1 MHFDDRLD
9 TVLRQPAAG
18 RTMQRIQFRQ
28 LLDLLGTAPA
38 SAAGEGID
46 AAHAR
51 LAELSQAIPPTERAA
66 MLREPGP
73 RLRNPQL
80 LALFM
85 AGDPGVAAAAV
96 TKAELSEDQW
106 LDLIPALPV
115 RLRAL
120 VRQRRGLG
128 DEAIALLDRLGV
140 PGRALPPAAEAA
152 KPDQP
157 APSSAPDETP
167 ESEPIEEIGAIV
179 RRIEAYRKTRLLHET
194 QGGQQTG
201 AGGVA
206 LAVVPAEVFDFATDA
221 QGHIVWADRTCAPAA
236 IGLRLAARDAESPLQ
251 PAPALI
257 EAFRDRQPIRN
268 MAATIDGGPLLA
280 GHWRVEAMP
289 RFERAGGRFAGY
301 IGRMRR
307 SARVPE
313 AVVAPRSSQDE
324 ADRLRQMLHELRTP
338 VNAIQGFAEVLLYQ
352 LYGPTPHEYRALA
365 ASIAGDGARILA
377 GFDELER
384 LVKLECDALRLEGG
398 ESDLAALVTAALA
411 QLTTATA
418 TRGSG
423 FLAEI
428 ETDEM
433 PVALARVDAERLVWR
448 LLATL
453 ANGAVPG
460 EMLKLRLRERAGE
473 VRLTVRLPASLAHLD
488 DEALFQT
495 GGSSQQQAQPQQV
508 LSAGMF
514 GTGFALRLAA
524 TEARA
529 ASGSLDRRGDKLR
542 LVLPGL
548 TAEAESHSQASAA
561 PR

>member
-9 TVLRQPAAG
+9 TVLRQPVAG
-18 RTMQRIQFRQ
+18 RSMQRIQFRQ
-28 LLDLLGTAPA
+28 LLDLLGSAPA
-38 SAAGEGID
+38 HASGQGID
-46 AAHAR
+46 DAHAR
-51 LAELSQAIPPTERAA
+51 LAELSREIPAGERAA
-66 MLREPGP
+66 MLGDPGL

-85 AGDPGVAAAAV
+85 AGEPSVGAAAV
-96 TKAELSEDQW
+96 ARADLTEDQW

-115 RLRAL
+115 RLRGL

-128 DEAIALLDRLGV
+128 AGASALLDRLGV
-140 PGRALPPAAEAA
+140 PRRALPPASGGAV
-152 KPDQP
+152 
-157 APSSAPDETP
+157 SAGEPHEG
-167 ESEPIEEIGAIV
+167 EPIEEIGAIV
-179 RRIEAYRKTRLLHET
+179 RRIEAYRKTRLLHEAHAGP
-194 QGGQQTG
+194 QGANDT
-201 AGGVA
+201 A
-206 LAVVPAEVFDFATDA
+206 VPAAVPADLFDFATD
-221 QGHIVWADRTCAPAA
+221 GEGRIVWADRTCAPAA
-236 IGLRLAARDAESPLQ
+236 IGLRLAARDEESPLQ

-268 MAATIDGGPLLA
+268 LLATIDGGPLLA
-280 GHWRVEAMP
+280 GHWRIEAMP

-307 SARVPE
+307 TDHAAETAAALP
-313 AVVAPRSSQDE
+313 SSQEE

-384 LVKLECDALRLEGG
+384 LVKLECEALRLEPG
-398 ESDLAALVTAALA
+398 ECDLAALVTAALA

-418 TRGSG
+418 ARGSG
-423 FLAEI
+423 FVPEI
-428 ETDEM
+428 EENEL
-433 PVALARVDAERLVWR
+433 PAGLARVDAERLIWR

-453 ANGAVPG
+453 ANSTAPG
-460 EMLKLRLRERAGE
+460 EMLKLRLRARGGE
-473 VRLTVRLPASLAHLD
+473 VRMTVKLPASLAALD
-488 DEALFQT
+488 DEALFQA
-495 GGSSQQQAQPQQV
+495 GGPNQHQQA

-529 ASGSLDRRGDKLR
+529 AGGALDRRGDKLR

-548 TAEAESHSQASAA
+548 TTEAESHSQAGAA
-561 PR
+561 PL